1 MNRLFEQIGSI
12 ITSMG
17 AVISVLLLTLLGL
30 ITFTHTLFNE
40 VLPGTLTGWE
50 RAWACWLLALG
61 WEATLLITT
70 CNTQF
75 LNRRIPAIAAIAS
88 GIIVLFFI
96 QAFDPD
102 QSLLEFSKKFFI
114 GALISSIN
122 YIYTELFYA
131 KWQEIHQKRDQLKK
145 ISEVESALLTKEN
158 TLTNT
163 QQILAKA
170 NLDIERLTDYV
181 VELEC
186 FKQREIEKL
195 TCPFCKTIHETIFKL
210 NSHKGICDQNP
221 KKNQKLTIYERLKD

>member
-1 MNRLFEQIGSI
+1 MNKLFERVGSI

-40 VLPGTLTGWE
+40 VLPSTLTGWE
-50 RAWACWLLALG
+50 RSWACWLLALG

-88 GIIVLFFI
+88 GVIVLFFI
-96 QAFDPD
+96 QAFDPN

-131 KWQEIHQKRDQLKK
+131 KWQEMHQKIDQLKK
-145 ISEVESALLTKEN
+145 ISELENVLSAKEN
-158 TLTNT
+158 TLTT
-163 QQILAKA
+163 TLETLTKA
-170 NLDIERLTDYV
+170 NLDIERLMDYV
-181 VELEC
+181 VELEGY
-186 FKQREIEKL
+186 KQKQIEQL
-195 TCPFCKTIHETIFKL
+195 TCPFCKSVQSTVFKL
-210 NSHKGICDQNP
+210 NSHKGTCDQNP
-221 KKNQKLTIYERLKD
+221 KKNQKLTIYEQQN